1 MLWLNIFST
10 ILYKFINP
18 NEDIIF
24 LLPSDGCWLTFNFS
38 AGYKQYFPYANGIFH
53 ISERSKE
60 KIANKYTKDGFVE
73 VKKNDTV
80 IDIGAFAGEFS
91 LGVSE
96 KAGKIVACEPSPRT
110 VYCLEK
116 NTQRHSHM
124 RVIAALVGER
134 DGIEMLQ
141 IGTDPTDNSIFDI
154 DTTSEDTGRRV
165 GVPSVRLTTLIEELP
180 DIDTVD
186 FLKLEAE
193 GGEPEV
199 LDTIAETPVRKVAV
213 DAGAERYGET
223 TVDTVSSILTEA
235 GFEIQVEG
243 DIVYGVN
250 NDI

>member
-1 MLWLNIFST
+1 
-10 ILYKFINP
+10 
-18 NEDIIF
+18 
-24 LLPSDGCWLTFNFS
+24 
-38 AGYKQYFPYANGIFH
+38 
-53 ISERSKE
+53 
-60 KIANKYTKDGFVE
+60 
-73 VKKNDTV
+73 
-80 IDIGAFAGEFS
+80 
-91 LGVSE
+91 
-96 KAGKIVACEPSPRT
+96 
-110 VYCLEK
+110 
-116 NTQRHSHM
+116 M